1 MYFEL
6 IGQFKKQLG
15 QIGHWLDLATTH
27 ARAEGVDPD
36 TFLDLKL
43 APDQFA
49 FARQVQIACDTAKFV
64 ASRLTGKEA
73 PSHADTEKTIEE
85 LRARTKSVIA
95 YLDGFTAADFAD
107 AATRVI
113 STPRWEGKVMTG
125 ADYFRE
131 HGLPNFYFH
140 VTHVYALLRHRGVPL
155 GKRDYLGA
163 VTLRDPAAAAS

>member
-15 QIGHWLDLATTH
+15 QIGHWLDLATAH
-27 ARAEGVDPD
+27 ARTEGVDPD
-36 TFLDLKL
+36 TFVDLKL

-73 PSHADTEKTIEE
+73 PSHADTEKTLEE

-95 YLDGFTAADFAD
+95 YLDTFTAADFAD

-140 VTHVYALLRHRGVPL
+140 VTHVYALLRHRGVNL

-163 VTLRDPAAAAS
+163 LTLRDPSAAQ